1 MENRIIKILSVDDN
15 PDNLVILGALL
26 QEIDPGYVV
35 LKATSGREG
44 LELATAENPDVIL
57 LDILMPVMDGYEV
70 CKALKADN
78 RLKNIPVVFITAVK
92 GDRPSRIK
100 ALECGGEA
108 FLSKPVDEIEL
119 AAQLHAMIKI
129 KSANLLMTS
138 DNEQLKKM
146 VNQQT
151 KELKDN
157 YKATLNLLEDLKKE
171 NEKRKRDELKILQ
184 SEADL
189 EQAQQIARLGSWKW
203 NIESG
208 EVIWSDEMYRIFGL
222 NKKNSSTELR
232 DAIKNVIH
240 PDDLHVVLPEN
251 ADFAA
256 NNPIEY
262 RIILPDHSIRNILA
276 ISGESTYDDKGNLKY
291 LVGVAQDIT
300 ERKKLEQELVE
311 AKLLAEENDRLKSAF
326 LANMSH
332 EIRTPMN
339 GILGFA
345 ELLKEPKLT
354 GEEQLEYIDII
365 NKSGTRMLN
374 IINDII
380 TISKVESGQ
389 MKVYISETDIN
400 EQIDYIYTF
409 FKQEIATK
417 GMELIAKKPLSV
429 NECII
434 STDREKIYAILTNL
448 VKNAIKFSDKGTIE
462 FGYDVAGNKHTESL
476 QFFVKDN
483 GIGIPKN
490 KQEEIFD
497 RFIQADIGNARAFQG
512 SGLGLSIS
520 KAFVEM
526 LGGKIWVES
535 EPGKGSTFYFTIQ
548 SNNKINTISENEN
561 SKMTK
566 EAINRIKNI
575 KTLIVEDDK
584 TSEILIKRFIKQF
597 TNDILIA
604 RNGIEAVDMC
614 QNNPD
619 IQLILMDIQLPEI
632 SGYEAS
638 RRIRQFNKDVI
649 IIAQTAYALSSDHEK
664 ALAAGCNSHITKP
677 IQKDQLMNVMQ
688 EMFG

>member
-1 MENRIIKILSVDDN
+1 MENRKIKILCIDDN
-15 PDNLVILGALL
+15 PDNLVIIGALL
-26 QEIDPGYVV
+26 LEIDPGYVV

-44 LELATAENPDVIL
+44 LELAAAENPEVIL
-57 LDILMPVMDGYEV
+57 LDILMPGMDGYEV
-70 CKALKADN
+70 CKALKADD
-78 RLKNIPVVFITAVK
+78 RLKNIPVVFITALK
-92 GDRPSRIK
+92 GDRLSRVK

-119 AAQLHAMIKI
+119 AAQINAMLKI
-129 KSANLLMTS
+129 KGANLLMAS
-138 DNEQLKKM
+138 DNERLKKM
-146 VNQQT
+146 VDQQT
-151 KELKDN
+151 TELKNN

-171 NEKRKRDELKILQ
+171 NDQRKENELKIIQ

-189 EQAQQIARLGSWKW
+189 EQAQEIACLGSWKW
-203 NIESG
+203 NLESG
-208 EVIWSDEMYRIFGL
+208 EVIWSNEMHRIFGI
-222 NKKNSSTELR
+222 NKQNSSTELR

-251 ADFAA
+251 AAFVA
-256 NNPIEY
+256 NNAIEY
-262 RIILPDHSIRNILA
+262 RIILPDHSIRNIWA
-276 ISGESTYDDKGNLKY
+276 QSGESVYDDKGNLKFM
-291 LVGVAQDIT
+291 VGVAQDIT
-300 ERKKLEQELVE
+300 ERKKMEQELVE
-311 AKLLAEENDRLKSAF
+311 AKILAEENDRLKSAF

-389 MKVYISETDIN
+389 MKVYISDTDIN

-409 FKQEIATK
+409 FKPEITAK
-417 GMELIAKKPLSV
+417 GMEFVAKKPLS
-429 NECII
+429 NAECIL

-462 FGYDVAGNKHTESL
+462 FGYDVAGSKHTESL

-497 RFIQADIGNARAFQG
+497 RFIQADIGNARAYQG

-535 EPGKGSTFYFTIQ
+535 EPGKGSTFYFTVQ
-548 SNNKINTISENEN
+548 CNDEKNTISENEN
-561 SKMTK
+561 FILSKEKMSR
-566 EAINRIKNI
+566 INNL

-584 TSEILIKRFIKQF
+584 TSEILIKRFVKQYS
-597 TNDILIA
+597 NDILIA
-604 RNGIEAVDMC
+604 RTGTEAVEMC
-614 QNNPD
+614 LNNPD
-619 IQLILMDIQLPEI
+619 IQLILMDIQIPEI
-632 SGYEAS
+632 NGYEAS
-638 RRIRQFNKDVI
+638 RRIRQFNKEVI
-649 IIAQTAYALSSDHEK
+649 IIAQTAFALASDHEK
-664 ALAAGCNSHITKP
+664 ALEAGCNSHITKP
-677 IQKDQLMNVMQ
+677 IQKDKLMNVIH
-688 EMFG
+688 EMFA